1 MTDVTE
7 APIAD
12 PTQGEDLAT
21 DDQASRTQ
29 SQTTR
34 NVARRIKAL
43 RARRGWSAQ
52 KVSDLC
58 GELGVPIERSVL
70 AGLETGKRA
79 KLAVDEL
86 MAFAAVFEVEPAFLL
101 TAPGSRAVP
110 IATELV
116 GLLEKLA
123 DADEPDPKALQ
134 QAWSQY
140 QALGVELKE
149 LNADA

>member
-1 MTDVTE
+1 M
-7 APIAD
+7 I
-12 PTQGEDLAT
+12 AT
-21 DDQASRTQ
+21 DDQTDRTQ
-29 SQTTR
+29 SPTTR

-70 AGLETGKRA
+70 SGLENGRRA
-79 KLAVDEL
+79 KLGVDEL
-86 MAFAAVFEVEPAFLL
+86 MVLATVFEVEPAHLL

-123 DADEPDPKALQ
+123 ASNEPDPEVVHQAQNQYRLLGLELEELQ
-134 QAWSQY
+134 
-140 QALGVELKE
+140 
-149 LNADA
+149 

>member
-1 MTDVTE
+1 MTE
-7 APIAD
+7 QAD
-12 PTQGEDLAT
+12 

-34 NVARRIKAL
+34 NVARRIRAL
-43 RARRGWSAQ
+43 RDRRGWSAQ

-58 GELGVPIERSVL
+58 GELGIPIERSVL
-70 AGLETGKRA
+70 SGLESGKRA

-86 MAFAAVFEVEPAFLL
+86 MVFASVFEVEPAYLL

-110 IATELV
+110 IATNLV

-123 DADEPDPKALQ
+123 ASDEPDPEIVQ
-134 QAWSQY
+134 QARSQY
-140 QALGVELKE
+140 RLLGLELEE
-149 LNADA
+149 LQ